1 MYIFEKDSS
10 AQIKSEKREKW
21 VIVGK
26 TFLKGFEVRD
36 FFFYKNKE
44 EREEIISYRS
54 NFLFIIESKFL

>member
-1 MYIFEKDSS
+1 MGNCWI
-10 AQIKSEKREKW
+10 
-21 VIVGK
+21 K